1 MLTIKLTATGKEH
14 NQTISPRLFEGCG
27 NTLVKVICEKLYYGN
42 PNDLE
47 NSICSYMN
55 SSMDNKCEVNT
66 NHVTTDLSTG
76 SNSNGNYVSQL
87 TFQVFI

>member
-55 SSMDNKCEVNT
+55 SFMDNKCEVKT
-66 NHVTTDLSTG
+66 NHVTTDLST
-76 SNSNGNYVSQL
+76 
-87 TFQVFI
+87 